1 MSSENRVEP
10 SDSRYIRTQRSVTD
24 IDVKTDV
31 QHVYDIP
38 DTYIGSV
45 DPEERY
51 DYLLEMTVNPE
62 TNEVSSKK
70 LVYKKISLSRG
81 VERLFLEIISNAGDN
96 ADASRRFNIN
106 PGSIDVS
113 MVDGWITVRNNGAP
127 IPVEHHPKF
136 PGKYAPDVIFGTLRS
151 STNYDTNVIR
161 MGCGRNGF
169 GAKLTNIF
177 SKAFQV
183 KIGDTKNKREYTGV
197 WQNNMKEGPFS
208 NVEEKYKGENYVQ
221 VSWLL
226 DFKRFGLKEYP
237 AEAIGL
243 FARYVADFSFTCK
256 IPVSFNGVK
265 MNYSNIRDYASLLFD
280 EEKCKSAILHYEW
293 AGYDKENPNGKSP
306 FGTRK
311 QNIEKAVADAE
322 KAEHIP
328 LVEML
333 ILDTPDEAKPVSY
346 VNGLMTIDGGVHLN
360 QAFGEIS
367 SLVVDSIN
375 EAVEREIG
383 KKKKADGLVI
393 PKINIDDVKQHVSV
407 ILNCRLPDPK
417 YNSQSKT
424 KLENPRPHIHIDKS
438 FMKTVEKWS
447 LIDRLRAALDAKIMN
462 KLKRTNGSR
471 SKHLAILDGE
481 DANDAGTERS
491 NDCILYLVEGKS
503 ASSYPKQR
511 ISFSAGGKDLAG
523 WFPLRGKF
531 LNVRNLSLLQIAD
544 NKEVKAIKEMIGLR
558 EGVDYTKEENLIT
571 LRYGYIMITVD
582 ADSDGFHIASLLINY
597 FDKFYNGLLKAG
609 RIGLLRTPVVR
620 IKNNKD
626 EIIHRFFSNSEFE
639 KWSSKNIIDGKMP
652 KGLQRPVYYKGLG
665 TNETE
670 DIKNDLTFA
679 PVVTIFY
686 DEDADTSLFKA
697 FDKTMADARKEWI
710 TKWREMT
717 NVDDIIFENIKGVK
731 KQRVTHFINH
741 ELIDYTIDAL
751 FRTIPSFDDG
761 LKRSHRQ
768 AIFAGLNKFRFGR
781 RNEPLKVAQFA
792 ANVAET
798 TNYHHGETSMCGTI
812 IKLAQKFT
820 GSNNLPV
827 FEGRGQFGTRS
838 DMGNDAASPRYIFA
852 IMPDYTSLLY
862 DEEVINIIPRR
873 VIEGEECEP
882 IYLPATIPMHLVNGA
897 TGIATGYATFIP
909 NHNYYDIITWL
920 KEKCSNANA
929 LKSKTLKVWY
939 RGFEGTMT
947 LKGEIESDSQAAT
960 PTSIK
965 DEDEAY
971 ESDNEPD
978 NLNREEEMLKASS
991 YRDGRCFIS
1000 RGNYKITPWDKEK
1013 KRVDVIVT
1021 ELPVGKSIMSYK
1033 NWLVSLIN
1041 DKPKDVK
1048 KSTRAKDKTE
1058 DGKQKKT
1065 VSKVNDE
1072 KLILD
1077 YRDNSTTEKPNF
1089 TIKGV
1094 YVPNEKAYKYDMYRI
1109 LQLERPFSLTNLVM
1123 IDEHGY
1129 PQKFNDTTEI
1139 LEKYYT
1145 RMVGLYEKVKQQRLI
1160 DIRNK
1165 MEDLIYRIHFI
1176 TAVVNNKIIVS
1187 KRKRAD
1193 ILADMKAYTPS
1204 IPDKYLDL
1212 VKISELTEEEVQKSY
1227 DEHKKLEE
1235 LYKKTS
1241 LLTAQQL
1248 WLEKLDAL
1256 EAYLKKNEK
1265 SKSLWFMKDEK
1276 SEAKTAAGLKK
1287 AKKSKDEESENDE

>member
-1 MSSENRVEP
+1 MSSETSVES
-10 SDSRYIRTQRSVTD
+10 SDTRYVRTKRSVTD

-38 DTYIGSV
+38 DTYIGSI

-51 DYLLEMTVNPE
+51 DYLLEMSVDPE

-81 VERLFLEIISNAGDN
+81 IERLFLEIISNAGDN

-113 MVDGWITVRNNGAP
+113 MVDGWITVRNGGAS

-183 KIGDTKNKREYTGV
+183 KIGDSKNKREYTGV
-197 WQNNMKEGPFS
+197 WQNNMKDGPHT
-208 NVEEKYKGENYVQ
+208 NVEENYKGESYVQ
-221 VSWLL
+221 VSWYL
-226 DFKRFGLKEYP
+226 DFKRFGINEYP
-237 AEAIGL
+237 PEAIGL

-256 IPVSFNGVK
+256 VPVSFNGVK
-265 MNYSNIRDYASLLFD
+265 MNYSNIRDYASLLYNT
-280 EEKCKSAILHYEW
+280 EKCKSAILHYEW
-293 AGYDKENPNGKSP
+293 SNYDKEHPNGISP
-306 FGTRK
+306 FGNRK
-311 QNIEKAVADAE
+311 QNIEQAISLAE

-333 ILDTPDEAKPVSY
+333 ILDTPDEAKSVSY
-346 VNGLMTIDGGVHLN
+346 VNGLMTIDGGVHMN

-367 SLVVDSIN
+367 SLVIDSVN
-375 EAVEREIG
+375 ETVEKEVKKG
-383 KKKKADGLVI
+383 KKNEGLVI
-393 PKINIDDVKQHVSV
+393 PKINIDDVRQHVSV

-424 KLENPRPHIHIDKS
+424 KLENPKPHIHIDTS
-438 FMKTVEKWS
+438 IMKTVEKWS

-462 KLKRTNGSR
+462 KLKRTNGTR
-471 SKHLAILDGE
+471 SKHLAITDGE
-481 DANDAGTERS
+481 DANDAGTDRS

-511 ISFSAGGKDLAG
+511 ISYSAGGKDLGG
-523 WFPLRGKF
+523 WYPLRGKF

-597 FDKFYNGLLKAG
+597 FDKFYSGLLKSG
-609 RIGLLRTPVVR
+609 RIGILRTPVVR

-626 EIIHRFFSNSEFE
+626 EIVHRFFSNSEFE
-639 KWSSKNIIDGKMP
+639 KWASKNIIDGKMP
-652 KGLQRPVYYKGLG
+652 KGLQRPAYYKGLG
-665 TNETE
+665 TNEID

-679 PVVTIFY
+679 PVVTVLY
-686 DEDADTSLFKA
+686 DEEADQSLYKA
-697 FDKTMADARKEWI
+697 FDKSMADVRKEWI
-710 TKWREMT
+710 TKWREMS
-717 NVDDIIFENIKGVK
+717 NVDDVIFENINGVK
-731 KQRVTHFINH
+731 KQRITHFINH
-741 ELIDYTIDAL
+741 ELIDYTIDVL
-751 FRTIPSFDDG
+751 FRAIPSFDDG

-768 AIFAGLNKFRFGR
+768 AIYASLTKFKYGR
-781 RNEPLKVAQFA
+781 GNEPLSVARFGAFA
-792 ANVAET
+792 AEH
-798 TNYHHGETSMCGTI
+798 TNYHHGEMSMCDTI
-812 IKLAQKFT
+812 TKLAQSFI

-838 DMGNDAASPRYIFA
+838 EMGADAASPRYIKV
-852 IMPDYTSLLY
+852 ILPDYTSLLY
-862 DEEVINIIPRR
+862 DEELINIIPRR

-882 IYLPATIPMHLVNGA
+882 IYLPATIPIHLVNGTA
-897 TGIATGYATFIP
+897 GIATGYSTFIP
-909 NHNYYDIITWL
+909 NHNYYDVINWL
-920 KEKCSNANA
+920 KEKCSGVANPNKGKH
-929 LKSKTLKVWY
+929 LRVWY

-947 LKGEIESDSQAAT
+947 LVGETESISEAMT

-965 DEDEAY
+965 DEEEY
-971 ESDNEPD
+971 EDNEPD
-978 NLNREEEMLKASS
+978 NLNREDELAKASN
-991 YRDGRCFIS
+991 YRNGRCFIS
-1000 RGNYKITPWDKEK
+1000 RGIYKVTPWDKEK

-1021 ELPVGKSIMSYK
+1021 ELPVGKSILSYK
-1033 NWLVSLIN
+1033 NWLLSLIN
-1041 DKPKDVK
+1041 DKPKDIK
-1048 KSTRAKDKTE
+1048 KNTRAKDKTE
-1058 DGKQKKT
+1058 DGKVKKAT
-1065 VSKVNDE
+1065 KPSVNEE

-1094 YVPNEKAYKYDMYRI
+1094 YVPNENAYKYNMYKI
-1109 LQLERPFSLTNLVM
+1109 LQLERPFSLTNLIM
-1123 IDEHGY
+1123 IDENGY
-1129 PQKFNDTTEI
+1129 PQKFKDTTEI
-1139 LEKYYT
+1139 LEKYYE
-1145 RMVGLYEKVKQQRLI
+1145 RMISLYGKVKQQRLI
-1160 DIRNK
+1160 DIRDK
-1165 MEDLIYRIHFI
+1165 MEDLIYRIYFI
-1176 TAVVNNKIIVS
+1176 TAVINNKIIIS
-1187 KRKRAD
+1187 KRKRTD
-1193 ILADMKAYTPS
+1193 ILEDMKTHSPP
-1204 IPDKYLDL
+1204 IPGKYLDL
-1212 VKISELTEEEVQKSY
+1212 VKISELTEEDVEKANENY
-1227 DEHKKLEE
+1227 KKLDE
-1235 LYKKTS
+1235 LFKKTS
-1241 LLTAQQL
+1241 LLTSQEL
-1248 WLEKLDAL
+1248 WLEKLNAL
-1256 EAYLKKNEK
+1256 EEYIKKHEK
-1265 SKSLWFMKDEK
+1265 SKSLWFINDADSKVSK
-1276 SEAKTAAGLKK
+1276 RSR
-1287 AKKSKDEESENDE
+1287 KSKSENDEE

>member
-1 MSSENRVEP
+1 MSFESSVEP
-10 SDSRYIRTQRSVTD
+10 SNSKYIRTQRNVTD
-24 IDVKTDV
+24 IDVKTDI
-31 QHVYDIP
+31 QHIYDVP
-38 DTYIGSV
+38 DMYIGSI
-45 DPEERY
+45 DAEERY
-51 DYLLEMTVNPE
+51 DYLLEMTVDSK

-70 LVYKKISLSRG
+70 LVYKKITLSRG
-81 VERLFLEIISNAGDN
+81 IERIFLEIISNAGDN
-96 ADASRRFNIN
+96 ADASRRFNIK

-113 MVDGWITVRNNGAP
+113 MVDGWITVRNGGAP
-127 IPVEHHPKF
+127 IPIEKHPKF
-136 PGKYAPDVIFGTLRS
+136 PEKWAPDVIFGMLRS
-151 STNYDTNVIR
+151 STNYDPNVIR
-161 MGCGRNGF
+161 MGCGRNGL
-169 GAKLTNIF
+169 GSKICSIF

-183 KIGDTKNKREYTGV
+183 KIGDSKNKREYTGV
-197 WQNNMKEGPFS
+197 WQNNMKEGPHS
-208 NVEEKYKGENYVQ
+208 VVEEKYKGESYVQ

-226 DFKRFGLKEYP
+226 DFKRFGINEYP
-237 AEAIGL
+237 PEAIGL

-256 IPVSFNGVK
+256 VPVSFNGVK
-265 MNYSNIRDYASLLFD
+265 MNYSNIRDYASLLYD
-280 EEKCKSAILHYEW
+280 EEKCKTAIVHYEW
-293 AGYDKENPNGKSP
+293 AGYNKENPNGISP
-306 FGTRK
+306 FGPKK
-311 QNIEKAVADAE
+311 QNVEKAIADAE

-328 LVEML
+328 IVEML

-360 QAFGEIS
+360 QAFSEIS

-375 EAVEREIG
+375 EAVEREMG

-424 KLENPRPHIHIDKS
+424 RLENPRPHIHIDKS
-438 FMKTVEKWS
+438 IMKTVEKWS

-462 KLKRTNGSR
+462 KLKKTNGSR

-481 DANDAGTERS
+481 DANDAGTDKS

-503 ASSYPKQR
+503 ASSYPKAR
-511 ISFSAGGKDLAG
+511 ISYSAGGKDLAG

-597 FDKFYNGLLKAG
+597 FDKFYNGLLKSG
-609 RIGLLRTPVVR
+609 RVGILRTPVVR
-620 IKNNKD
+620 IKNTKD
-626 EIIHRFFSNSEFE
+626 EIVHRFFSNSEYE
-639 KWSSKNIIDGKMP
+639 KWATKNIIDGKMP
-652 KGLQRPVYYKGLG
+652 KGLQRPAYYKGLG

-679 PVVTIFY
+679 PVVTVLY
-686 DEDADTSLFKA
+686 DEEADQSLFKA

-717 NVDDIIFENIKGVK
+717 NVDDIIFENINGVK

-751 FRTIPSFDDG
+751 FRAIPSFDDG

-768 AIFAGLNKFRFGR
+768 AIYAAFVKFKYGR
-781 RNEPLKVAQFA
+781 KNEPLSVARFGAFA
-792 ANVAET
+792 AEH
-798 TNYHHGETSMCGTI
+798 TNYHHGEMSMCGTI
-812 IKLAQKFT
+812 TKLAQKFT

-838 DMGNDAASPRYIFA
+838 DMGGDAASPRYIKLTL
-852 IMPDYTSLLY
+852 PDYTTLLY
-862 DEEVINIIPRR
+862 DEEVIDIIPKRI
-873 VIEGEECEP
+873 IEGEECEP
-882 IYLPATIPMHLVNGA
+882 VYLPATIPMHLVNGVA
-897 TGIATGYATFIP
+897 GMATGYSTFIP
-909 NHNYYDIITWL
+909 NHNYYDIINWL
-920 KEKCSNANA
+920 KEKCSGVDVPNKGKA
-929 LKSKTLKVWY
+929 LRVWY

-947 LKGEIESDSQAAT
+947 LQGESESPSQAVT

-965 DEDEAY
+965 DDEEAY

-978 NLNREEEMLKASS
+978 NLNREDEMLKASS

-1000 RGNYKITPWDKEK
+1000 RGCYKITPWDKEK

-1021 ELPVGKSIMSYK
+1021 ELPVGRSIMSYK

-1058 DGKQKKT
+1058 DGKTKKT
-1065 VSKVNDE
+1065 VTKVNDE

-1094 YVPNEKAYKYDMYRI
+1094 YVPTESAYKYNMYKI

-1123 IDEHGY
+1123 IDENGY
-1129 PQKFNDTTEI
+1129 PQKFKDTTEI

-1145 RMVGLYEKVKQQRLI
+1145 RMIGLYEKVKQQRLI

-1176 TAVVNNKIIVS
+1176 TAVVNNKIVVS
-1187 KRKRAD
+1187 KRKRVD
-1193 ILADMKAYTPS
+1193 IIADMKAYSPS
-1204 IPDKYLDL
+1204 IPEKYLDL

-1227 DEHKKLEE
+1227 EEHSKLEE
-1235 LYKKTS
+1235 LYKKTM

-1248 WLEKLDAL
+1248 WIEKLTAL
-1256 EAYLKKNEK
+1256 EEYLKKNEK
-1265 SKSLWFMKDEK
+1265 SKNLWFMKDEK
-1276 SEAKTAAGLKK
+1276 SESKAKSSRS
-1287 AKKSKDEESENDE
+1287 KKSKNDESDNE

>member
-1 MSSENRVEP
+1 MSSEIGIDSSN
-10 SDSRYIRTQRSVTD
+10 SRYVRKQRSVED

-51 DYLLEMTVNPE
+51 DYLLEMTVDPK
-62 TNEVSSKK
+62 TNQVSSKK

-81 VERLFLEIISNAGDN
+81 IERLFLEIISNAGDN
-96 ADASRRFNIN
+96 ADASRRFKIN

-113 MVDGWITVRNNGAP
+113 MVDGWITVRNGGAP
-127 IPVEHHPKF
+127 IPVQHHPKF

-183 KIGDTKNKREYTGV
+183 KIGDSKNKREYTGM
-197 WQNNMKEGPFS
+197 WQNNMKDGPHTT
-208 NVEEKYKGENYVQ
+208 VEENYTGENYVQ

-226 DFKRFGLKEYP
+226 DFKRFGLEKYP
-237 AEAIGL
+237 SEAIGL

-256 IPVSFNGVK
+256 VPVSFNGVQ
-265 MNYSNIRDYASLLFD
+265 MNYSNIRDYASLLYD
-280 EEKCKSAILHYEW
+280 EEKCKTAILHYEW
-293 AGYDKENPNGKSP
+293 PNHDKDHPNGISP
-306 FGTRK
+306 FGPRK
-311 QNIEKAVADAE
+311 QNVEQAVSLAE

-367 SLVVDSIN
+367 SLVVDSVN
-375 EAVEREIG
+375 SAVEAEI
-383 KKKKADGLVI
+383 KKKKKNNDGMVV
-393 PKINIDDVKQHVSV
+393 PKITVEDVRQHVSV

-438 FMKTVEKWS
+438 IMKTVERWS

-462 KLKRTNGSR
+462 KLKRTNGTR
-471 SKHLAILDGE
+471 SKHLSITDGE

-503 ASSYPKQR
+503 ASSYPKKR
-511 ISFSAGGKDLAG
+511 ISYSAGGKDLAG

-531 LNVRNLSLLQIAD
+531 LNVRNLSLLQVAD

-558 EGVDYTKEENLIT
+558 EGIDYTKEENLIT

-597 FDKFYNGLLKAG
+597 FDKFYNGLLKSG

-626 EIIHRFFSNSEFE
+626 EIVHRFFSNSEFE

-665 TNETE
+665 TNENE

-686 DEDADTSLFKA
+686 DEEADTSLFKA
-697 FDKTMADARKEWI
+697 FDKTMADSRKEWI
-710 TKWREMT
+710 AKWREMT
-717 NVDDIIFENIKGVK
+717 NIDDVIFENINGIK

-798 TNYHHGETSMCGTI
+798 TNYHHGEMSMCGTI
-812 IKLAQKFT
+812 TKLAQKFT

-838 DMGNDAASPRYIFA
+838 EMGNDAASPRYIFA
-852 IMPDYTSLLY
+852 IMPDYTPLLY
-862 DEEVINIIPRR
+862 DEEVISIIPRR

-897 TGIATGYATFIP
+897 MGVATGYSTFIP
-909 NHNYYDIITWL
+909 NHNYYDVINWL
-920 KEKCSNANA
+920 KERCMGNLVPNKG
-929 LKSKTLKVWY
+929 KTLKIWY
-939 RGFEGTMT
+939 RGFEGTMS
-947 LKGEIESDSQAAT
+947 LKGEAESESQAAT

-965 DEDEAY
+965 DEEEEAY

-978 NLNREEEMLKASS
+978 NLNREDEMLKASS

-1021 ELPVGKSIMSYK
+1021 ELPVGRSILSYK
-1033 NWLVSLIN
+1033 NWLLSLIN

-1048 KSTRAKDKTE
+1048 KTTRAKDKTE
-1058 DGKQKKT
+1058 DGKTKKT
-1065 VSKVNDE
+1065 VKNTVNDE

-1094 YVPNEKAYKYDMYRI
+1094 YVPNESAYKYNMHKI

-1123 IDEHGY
+1123 IDENGY
-1129 PQKFNDTTEI
+1129 PQKFKDTSEI
-1139 LEKYYT
+1139 LEKYYE
-1145 RMVGLYEKVKQQRLI
+1145 RMIGLYGRVKQQRLI

-1176 TAVVNNKIIVS
+1176 TAVINNKIVVS

-1212 VKISELTEEEVQKSY
+1212 VKIAELTEEEVQKSY
-1227 DEHKKLEE
+1227 EEHKKLEE
-1235 LYKKTS
+1235 LFKKTS
-1241 LLTAQQL
+1241 EFTAQQL
-1248 WLEKLDAL
+1248 WLEKLESL
-1256 EAYLKKNEK
+1256 EAYIKKHEK
-1265 SKSLWFMKDEK
+1265 SKTLWFMKDEK
-1276 SEAKTAAGLKK
+1276 SEAKAKK
-1287 AKKSKDEESENDE
+1287 AKKSKDDEESDDE